1 MEELCW
7 GAGLNHQLE
16 TLHHLQSA
24 NGRLLRGDFFDVKKA
39 VGKFWDAACLVPEK
53 VEACVI
59 VKFNLGLLRDRALE
73 IIEK

>member
-53 VEACVI
+53 VEA
-59 VKFNLGLLRDRALE
+59 KSKSNLGLLRDMGFRN
-73 IIEK
+73 K